1 MQSKYKD
8 MVELT
13 NFLEYDII
21 IWLVNNDE
29 PIKHQWG
36 DLEEEETPSQNA
48 REERIT
54 KYSFDATLIT
64 AYRQTYVRYK
74 SRWLEAVV
82 CCLDPEYF
90 ETPPLLV
97 EYDKFKKDL
106 EELKKKL
113 DGDNTKEAKATERRV

>member
-1 MQSKYKD
+1 
-8 MVELT
+8 MVDLN

-29 PIKHQWG
+29 PVQHKWS
-36 DLEEEETPSQNA
+36 DLEEDETPSASNK
-48 REERIT
+48 EEKIT

-64 AYRQTYVRYK
+64 AYRETFVKYK
-74 SRWLEAVV
+74 DRWLPAVV

-97 EYDKFKKDL
+97 EYNKFKEDL
-106 EELKKKL
+106 KELKEKL
-113 DGDNTKEAKATERRV
+113 DGDNQKETKATEGRIQ